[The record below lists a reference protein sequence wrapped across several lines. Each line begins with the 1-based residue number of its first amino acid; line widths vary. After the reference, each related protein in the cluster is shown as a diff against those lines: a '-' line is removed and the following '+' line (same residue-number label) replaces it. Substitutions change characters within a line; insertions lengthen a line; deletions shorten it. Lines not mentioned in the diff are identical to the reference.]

1 MVNFTKPNN
10 RGAWNNR
17 GHGNSIFSI
26 MINIPKKLTLYS
38 YNMVILMTSMFLRVK
53 RTQGR
58 RDYAFK
64 LIKYFKSYD
73 ILKVN
78 QIEF

>member
-1 MVNFTKPNN
+1 
-10 RGAWNNR
+10 
-17 GHGNSIFSI
+17 

-78 QIEF
+78 TNWNSEKLIIWGAGISMGGLEKTPRIN